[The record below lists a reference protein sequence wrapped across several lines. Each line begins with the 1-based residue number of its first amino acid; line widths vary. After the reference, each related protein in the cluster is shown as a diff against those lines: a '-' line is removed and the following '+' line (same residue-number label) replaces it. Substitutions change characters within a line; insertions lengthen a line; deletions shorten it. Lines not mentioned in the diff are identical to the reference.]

1 MTIIDPMH
9 NLYLDPEKR
18 IVKNVYIDKGVIG
31 SKAMTLIQ
39 DRVNSTSTPHYVGR
53 ILHKIV
59 SFFLSFTAI
68 QFKNLSNLFS
78 IMALCD
84 ILPTMHMKCWQYF
97 VQASRILCQMSL
109 TAAEIQLADVF
120 QLQFCRRVEIVYGKN
135 DITHNM
141 HLHCHFLLLEIDR
154 FGFRL
159 E

>member
-9 NLYLDPEKR
+9 NLYLDPEKN

-59 SFFLSFTAI
+59 SSFLSFTAD

-84 ILPTMHMKCWQYF
+84 ILPTIYAYEM
-97 VQASRILCQMSL
+97 
-109 TAAEIQLADVF
+109 LAVF
-120 QLQFCRRVEIVYGKN
+120 CSGL
-135 DITHNM
+135 
-141 HLHCHFLLLEIDR
+141 
-154 FGFRL
+154 
-159 E
+159 